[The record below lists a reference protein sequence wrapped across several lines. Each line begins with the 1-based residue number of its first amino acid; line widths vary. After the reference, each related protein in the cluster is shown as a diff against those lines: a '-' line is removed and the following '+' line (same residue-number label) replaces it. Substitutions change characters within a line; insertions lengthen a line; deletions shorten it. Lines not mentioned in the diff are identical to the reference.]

1 VPNCHTSS
9 NPAVIGKSPLVWTV
23 ASLKTRVAVRRPAFI
38 QVLVKSQPF
47 RVFQMIFGVLLM
59 AIGPLLLAP
68 SPGPFGTIVF
78 AFGFALVLRNSFWVR
93 RRYVRYSRGYPR
105 FQKMMNFG
113 LRRKSKRKPVEAEE
127 PVIGGAPA
135 SDL

>member
-1 VPNCHTSS
+1 
-9 NPAVIGKSPLVWTV
+9 
-23 ASLKTRVAVRRPAFI
+23 VRRPAFI

-105 FQKMMNFG
+105 FQKMINFG
-113 LRRKSKRKPVEAEE
+113 LRRKSKRKPVDATAPEME
-127 PVIGGAPA
+127 IGQPAQPHSPGA
-135 SDL
+135 

>member
-1 VPNCHTSS
+1 M
-9 NPAVIGKSPLVWTV
+9 
-23 ASLKTRVAVRRPAFI
+23 RRPAFI

-59 AIGPLLLAP
+59 ATGPLLLAP

-93 RRYVRYSRGYPR
+93 RRYVRYSRGHPR

-113 LRRKSKRKPVEAEE
+113 LRRKSKRKPAEDAE
-127 PVIGGAPA
+127 VVPPPQAGATGA
-135 SDL
+135 

>member
-1 VPNCHTSS
+1 M
-9 NPAVIGKSPLVWTV
+9 
-23 ASLKTRVAVRRPAFI
+23 RRPAFI
-38 QVLVKSQPF
+38 DVLIKSQPF

-93 RRYVRYSRGYPR
+93 RRYVRYSRRYPR
-105 FQKMMNFG
+105 VQKMINFG
-113 LRRKSKRKPVEAEE
+113 LRRKSKRKPVDE
-127 PVIGGAPA
+127 PVAPAPATHPAIGGERPVDA
-135 SDL
+135 

>member
-1 VPNCHTSS
+1 
-9 NPAVIGKSPLVWTV
+9 
-23 ASLKTRVAVRRPAFI
+23 VRRPAFI
-38 QVLVKSQPF
+38 EVLVKSQPF

-59 AIGPLLLAP
+59 AVGPILLAP

-113 LRRKSKRKPVEAEE
+113 LRRTSKRKPVDG
-127 PVIGGAPA
+127 GGAAAELTHPPQQQVPGV
-135 SDL
+135 

>member
-1 VPNCHTSS
+1 
-9 NPAVIGKSPLVWTV
+9 
-23 ASLKTRVAVRRPAFI
+23 VRRPAFI
-38 QVLVKSQPF
+38 EVLVKSQPF

-59 AIGPLLLAP
+59 AVGPLLLAP

-113 LRRKSKRKPVEAEE
+113 LRRTSKRKPAEAAEAGVEMTQ
-127 PVIGGAPA
+127 PPSPQSPGA
-135 SDL
+135 